1 MLKASLRA
9 GIPTETLPLRLP
21 SSNCSFIGWTNGLP
35 GPQTSA
41 LADKSLCLQKD
52 TLCSTAPRHLLPA
65 VPLLQPSTSR
75 VSGHRAARHR
85 TLPFPPLSAL
95 STTSQLRFPLIYK
108 TEHRHSAQPRRAGCA
123 PDQSPAH
130 PVPSARGTSASLLR
144 SCLLQHLQNTSL
156 HTPVVLAFQCLRPR
170 ARCSSTKTSIRASSP
185 LRETALQI
193 IPRRLALGIINNNN
207 TDAHLRVSCCTSAL
221 RTAPACWGPGRRGP

>member
-85 TLPFPPLSAL
+85 TLPFPPECFEHHFPAAVPSYLQEGAPAL
-95 STTSQLRFPLIYK
+95 CTAPQGWVRSGSVPGSPRPFCPRDVSLLAALLIV
-108 TEHRHSAQPRRAGCA
+108 AA
-123 PDQSPAH
+123 PPKHIPAH
-130 PVPSARGTSASLLR
+130 TRGACISVP
-144 SCLLQHLQNTSL
+144 
-156 HTPVVLAFQCLRPR
+156 
-170 ARCSSTKTSIRASSP
+170 
-185 LRETALQI
+185 
-193 IPRRLALGIINNNN
+193 
-207 TDAHLRVSCCTSAL
+207 
-221 RTAPACWGPGRRGP
+221 